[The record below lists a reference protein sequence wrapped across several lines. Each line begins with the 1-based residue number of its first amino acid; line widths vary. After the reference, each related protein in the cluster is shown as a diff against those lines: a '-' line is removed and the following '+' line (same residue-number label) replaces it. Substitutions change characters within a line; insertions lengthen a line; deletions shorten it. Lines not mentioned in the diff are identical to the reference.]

1 VIPAAVVLSY
11 FLLGIEAKAV
21 QMEEPFSI
29 LPLEKMTEEIRL
41 STDEHVTWKEN
52 DEGYTTTYTS
62 KLESFYSL
70 DTRTGSS

>member
-1 VIPAAVVLSY
+1 MIPAAVVLSY

-29 LPLEKMTEEIRL
+29 LPLEKMTEDIRL
-41 STDEHVTWKEN
+41 SADEHVTWKEN
-52 DEGYTTTYTS
+52 DEDYTTTYTS
-62 KLESFYSL
+62 KLDSFYSL